1 MFNLDQKIS
10 EWRRQMLAAGIKTP
24 APLEELEIHLREEIE
39 PHIKSGL
46 NEAEAFQAAVE
57 KIGQAHLLQK
67 EFKKVEKDHKI
78 IRAITFLG
86 WLAASCISLD
96 CILGLVLNGRFGGI
110 PLKWNPGLIA
120 DILGVLLAATAIWFL
135 AKDHKIIRAIMLGIG
150 WLAAGNILLYGV
162 VGWDFDWNFFNF
174 SPKWNRGFI
183 YDMLGI
189 LVSLAA
195 IWFLAKASRDKTSR
209 AVSLLVCVLLAAG
222 AVSGLPSE
230 KIPTAEREQALVSK
244 IGPQSTTGQVIGGI
258 VEIQIVRAFS
268 RSEPSPLWF
277 RGGVAL
283 LLCVPSV
290 FWVWWTWRD
299 LARKRRVTH
308 GDQLILS
315 N

>member
-1 MFNLDQKIS
+1 MFNLDQTIA

-24 APLEELEIHLREEIE
+24 VPLEELEIHLRDEIE
-39 PHIKSGL
+39 RHEEAGL
-46 NEAEAFQAAVE
+46 NESQAFHAAVE

-67 EFKKVEKDHKI
+67 EFKKVE
-78 IRAITFLG
+78 
-86 WLAASCISLD
+86 
-96 CILGLVLNGRFGGI
+96 
-110 PLKWNPGLIA
+110 
-120 DILGVLLAATAIWFL
+120 
-135 AKDHKIIRAIMLGIG
+135 KDHKIIRAIMLGIG

-183 YDMLGI
+183 YDMSGI

-195 IWFLAKASRDKTSR
+195 IWFLAKASRDKTNR

-222 AVSGLPSE
+222 AVSGLPPE
-230 KIPTAEREQALVSK
+230 KTTTAEREQAVVSK

-277 RGGVAL
+277 RGGLAL

-290 FWVWWTWRD
+290 FWVWWTFRR
-299 LARKRRVTH
+299 LVQKRSPTH
-308 GDQLILS
+308 GNQPICS